1 MRVEIYIVV
10 FWVYEKVKSRNVK
23 QQFFFGMSYNS

>member
-10 FWVYEKVKSRNVK
+10 FWVYEKVNSRNVK
-23 QQFFFGMSYNS
+23 QQLFFFWDVI